1 MAKRKNLKGMNKYQ
15 KKARRRGE
23 DRLRGNEVDYYLSL
37 AYSSNPMIASRRWTI
52 SVPATFGEALTKCG

>member
-37 AYSSNPMIASRRWTI
+37 AYSSNPR
-52 SVPATFGEALTKCG
+52 